1 MLHKNQLFVLAVTVI
16 LLLIP
21 LIGMQFTNEIN
32 WSTFD
37 FILMGTLLLGLG
49 LTSELIFRKLKNK
62 TYKLG
67 LIVLLVIVFLLIWIE
82 LAVGIF
88 NSPFAGS

>member
-1 MLHKNQLFVLAVTVI
+1 MLHKNQIFVLAVTAI